1 MKRVYLGEVSS
12 TNDYLKQFLAGGE
25 DMIVCA
31 ERQTGGRGTKGRSF
45 LSEEGGVYLSAL
57 TFYNG
62 FPAERA
68 FEIMAHA
75 AVAVCKTVEAFGIKP
90 EIKWCND
97 VLAGGRKIAG
107 ILIENTLSDGAV
119 RASIVGIGLNV
130 SNALDG
136 LSGIAVNMR
145 ELLPAPPAAEEV
157 REALIG
163 NLLAPSAFSD
173 YLSYVKFLGKRVQV
187 TENGRQYEATARE
200 ILPDGRL
207 LIESG
212 GLRALS
218 SAEIAI
224 KF

>member
-119 RASIVGIGLNV
+119 RASIVGLGLNV

-173 YLSYVKFLGKRVQV
+173 YLSYVKFLGTRVQV